1 MAIRFDEFVND
12 FTKTLILFAIGA
24 LAFTVALAW
33 NETVLK
39 FFQTFGINNGT
50 LLSSFL
56 YTVLVT
62 VASIAIIFFLQRY
75 RKLLKE
81 KVSKTKKKQEFDLDI
96 FAEDD
101 IKKGIERTFPITRR
115 LPENFNLSIN
125 NLE

>member
-1 MAIRFDEFVND
+1 MAIRFDEFIND

-81 KVSKTKKKQEFDLDI
+81 KVTKAKKKEFDLDV

-101 IKKGIERTFPITRR
+101 IRKGIERTFPITGR

>member
-1 MAIRFDEFVND
+1 MELRFDEFIND
-12 FTKTLILFAIGA
+12 FTKTIILFVIGA

-50 LLSSFL
+50 LISSFL

-62 VASIAIIFFLQRY
+62 ITSIVIIFFLQRY
-75 RKLLKE
+75 RKLLKDKIVKAE
-81 KVSKTKKKQEFDLDI
+81 KKKSEISIDE
-96 FAEDD
+96 EDYLL
-101 IKKGIERTFPITRR
+101 KGIERTFPITRR
-115 LPENFNLSIN
+115 LPDNFKLSIS